1 MYLDFSYKIEV
12 KNGRSLCTWLKSF
25 FYLKLFSSIFVYH
38 KDSLFISICLNSG
51 LLFFPSNKSII
62 SQTEVKKQNVFKWL
76 VL

>member
-12 KNGRSLCTWLKSF
+12 KNGRKIF
-25 FYLKLFSSIFVYH
+25 FFHLKLFSSIFVYP

-51 LLFFPSNKSII
+51 LLFFPSNKFII